1 MAKSVL
7 DPSMELPP
15 LTPARLVR
23 RRNRFVAEA
32 DLDDGTR
39 VTVYCPNTGRMLGC
53 SEPGSRIFLSE
64 HDAPGRKHRFTWEL
78 TRTNTSLV
86 GVNTARTNA
95 IVREGIETRK
105 IRNFGEYVRS
115 RPEVK
120 LNAKT
125 RLDFR
130 LESSDG
136 GPSFFLEVKNC
147 TLVLDGE
154 ASFPDAVSKR
164 GTRHLQEL
172 ITLAESGYRAA
183 VLFLVQRTDA
193 EFFAPARDI
202 DPEYSRWLDRAASAG
217 VRALCYDVRI
227 DLERIEVNS
236 ELPVYH

>member
-1 MAKSVL
+1 MK
-7 DPSMELPP
+7 LPP
-15 LTPARLVR
+15 LTSARLVR

-32 DLDDGTR
+32 DFDDGTR
-39 VTVYCPNTGRMLGC
+39 ETVYCPNTGRMLGC
-53 SEPGSRIFLSE
+53 SDPGSRIFLSVHE
-64 HDAPGRKHRFTWEL
+64 DSERKHRFTWEL
-78 TRTNTSLV
+78 TQAETSLV

-95 IVREGIETRK
+95 IVREGIEKQK
-105 IRNFGEYVRS
+105 IVNFGEYVRS
-115 RPEVK
+115 KAEVK

-147 TLVLDGE
+147 TLVRYGA

-193 EFFAPARDI
+193 ECFVPARDI
-202 DPEYSRWLDRAASAG
+202 DHEYSRWLDRAASAG
-217 VRALCYDVRI
+217 VDVLCYDARI

-236 ELPVYH
+236 ELPVYQ

>member
-1 MAKSVL
+1 MK
-7 DPSMELPP
+7 LPP
-15 LTPARLVR
+15 LTSARLVR

-32 DLDDGTR
+32 DLDNGTR
-39 VTVYCPNTGRMLGC
+39 ETVYCPNTGRMLGC
-53 SEPGSRIFLSE
+53 SQPGSRIFLSE
-64 HDAPGRKHRFTWEL
+64 HDDPGRKHRFTWEL
-78 TRTNTSLV
+78 TRTNISLV

-105 IRNFGEYVRS
+105 IGNFGEYVRS

-147 TLVLDGE
+147 TLVRDGE

-164 GTRHLQEL
+164 GTKHLQEL

-193 EFFAPARDI
+193 ECFVPARDI
-202 DPEYSRWLDRAASAG
+202 DPEYSRWLDSAASAG
-217 VRALCYDVRI
+217 VNVLCYDVRI
-227 DLERIEVNS
+227 DLKRIEVNN
-236 ELPVYH
+236 ELPTYTG

>member
-1 MAKSVL
+1 
-7 DPSMELPP
+7 MELPP
-15 LTPARLVR
+15 LSRARLVR

-39 VTVYCPNTGRMLGC
+39 ETVYCPNTGRMLGC
-53 SEPGSRIFLSE
+53 SEPGSSIFLSK
-64 HDAPGRKHRFTWEL
+64 HDGSGRKHRFTWEL
-78 TRTNTSLV
+78 TQAETSLV

-95 IVREGIETRK
+95 IVREGIETGK
-105 IRNFGEYVRS
+105 IINFGEYVRS

-147 TLVLDGE
+147 TLVRDGV

-164 GTRHLQEL
+164 GTKHLQEL
-172 ITLAESGYRAA
+172 IALAECGYRAA

-193 EFFAPARDI
+193 ECFVPARDI
-202 DPEYSRWLDRAASAG
+202 DPEYSLWLDRAASAG
-217 VRALCYDVRI
+217 VDVLCYDVCI
-227 DLERIEVNS
+227 DLERIEVNN
-236 ELPVYH
+236 ELPVYQ

>member
-1 MAKSVL
+1 MK
-7 DPSMELPP
+7 LPP
-15 LTPARLVR
+15 LTSARLVR

-32 DLDDGTR
+32 DLGNGIHEA
-39 VTVYCPNTGRMLGC
+39 VYCPNTGRMLGC

-64 HDAPGRKHRFTWEL
+64 HDDPGRKHRYTWEL
-78 TRTNTSLV
+78 TQAETSLV

-95 IVREGIETRK
+95 IVREGIETGQ
-105 IRNFGEYVRS
+105 IINFGEYVRS

-130 LESSDG
+130 LDPSDG

-147 TLVLDGE
+147 TLVRDGE

-164 GTRHLQEL
+164 GTKHLQEL
-172 ITLAESGYRAA
+172 IALSESGYRTA

-193 EFFAPARDI
+193 EYFVPARDI
-202 DPEYSRWLDRAASAG
+202 DPEYSLWLDRAASAG
-217 VRALCYDVRI
+217 VDVLCYDVHI
-227 DLERIEVNS
+227 DLERIEVNN
-236 ELPVYH
+236 ELPVYQ